1 MIYRLVLR
9 CPSKN
14 MEQTG
19 LLGQLME
26 ALRCLPGVGPK
37 SAQRMTFHLLQRD
50 RDGARFLAQTLL
62 KAVEKIGHCEQCRTL
77 AEASLCSICASKS
90 RDRSKMCIVESPAD
104 VFAVDQ
110 ATVFNGL
117 YFVLHGCLSP
127 LDGIGPEELRLDILE
142 KRLASGEIDELILA
156 TNTTVEGEATA
167 YYVGELANRHG
178 VRATRIAHGVPLGG
192 ELEFTDSGT
201 LSHAFSGRRE
211 IQ

>member
-1 MIYRLVLR
+1 
-9 CPSKN
+9 

-37 SAQRMTFHLLQRD
+37 SAQRMTFYLLQRD
-50 RDGARFLAQTLL
+50 KEGARFLAQALL
-62 KAVEKIGHCEQCRTL
+62 EAVEKIGHCKDCRTL
-77 AEASLCSICASKS
+77 TEELLCSICASKS
-90 RDRSKMCIVESPAD
+90 RDRSKMCIVETPAD

-117 YFVLHGCLSP
+117 YFVLHGSLSP
-127 LDGIGPEELRLDILE
+127 LDGIGPQELRLDILE
-142 KRLASGEIDELILA
+142 NRLASGEIDELILA

-167 YYVGELANRHG
+167 FYISELAKHLD
-178 VRATRIAHGVPLGG
+178 VRTTRIAHGVPLGG

-211 IQ
+211 VQ